1 MSDTQVDIIQTC
13 SFEKATLCKNKSISK
28 PDLEMYT
35 ELSFLFFFYR
45 SDNSVRSV
53 KKNSPSIGNI

>member
-35 ELSFLFFFYR
+35 ELSFLFFF
-45 SDNSVRSV
+45 
-53 KKNSPSIGNI
+53 IGQIIVSEA